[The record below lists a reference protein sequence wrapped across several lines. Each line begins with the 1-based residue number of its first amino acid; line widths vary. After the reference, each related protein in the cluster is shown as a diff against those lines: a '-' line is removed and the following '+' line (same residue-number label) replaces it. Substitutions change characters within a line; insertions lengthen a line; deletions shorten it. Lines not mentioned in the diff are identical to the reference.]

1 MTPAEFKVRYP
12 EFASETDPRVQ
23 MFLDE
28 AIPHLDEARWDDL
41 YVQGLG
47 LYVAHSLALANA
59 DVGADIGNDTNVKV
73 GDVSISKD
81 ASVVKAQMENEFMR
95 TTYGQRYWQMA
106 RLVGAGGVAT

>member
-12 EFASETDPRVQ
+12 EFNTETDQRVQ
-23 MFLDE
+23 LFLDE

-59 DVGADIGNDTNVKV
+59 DVGVDVGNDTNVKV

-81 ASVVKAQMENEFMR
+81 ATIVKAQMENEFLR
-95 TTYGQRYWQMA
+95 TTYGQRYARVA
-106 RLVGAGGVAT
+106 RLVGGGGVAT

>member
-12 EFASETDPRVQ
+12 EFTAETDQRVQ
-23 MFLDE
+23 LFLDE

-47 LYVAHSLALANA
+47 LYVAHSLASANA
-59 DVGADIGNDTNVKV
+59 DVGVDIGNETNVKV

-81 ASVVKAQMENEFMR
+81 ASIVEAQMENDLLR
-95 TTYGQRYWQMA
+95 TTYGQKYW
-106 RLVGAGGVAT
+106 RLAKMVGAGGIAS